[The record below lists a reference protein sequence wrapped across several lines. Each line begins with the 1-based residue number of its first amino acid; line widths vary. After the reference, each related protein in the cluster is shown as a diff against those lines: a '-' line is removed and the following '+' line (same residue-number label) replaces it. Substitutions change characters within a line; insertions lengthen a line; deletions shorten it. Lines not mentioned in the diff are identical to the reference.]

1 MKIQLQLKYSI
12 ESNKFLFL
20 EQTLVK
26 GKVIG
31 SMYTI
36 NEQWKLS
43 VEVMVKAKAKQWLN
57 VVSVTNGKKSGL
69 GELLNCLAELLLR
82 YRINII

>member
-1 MKIQLQLKYSI
+1 
-12 ESNKFLFL
+12 
-20 EQTLVK
+20 
-26 GKVIG
+26 
-31 SMYTI
+31 MYTI